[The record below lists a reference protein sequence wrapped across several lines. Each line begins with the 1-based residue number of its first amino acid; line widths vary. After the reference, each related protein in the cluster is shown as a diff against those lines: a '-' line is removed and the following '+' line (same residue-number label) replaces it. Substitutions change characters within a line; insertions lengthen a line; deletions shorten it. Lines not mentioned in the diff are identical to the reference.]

1 MIKTLTLSKSSLD
14 SIQELGYNYTL
25 QDDNILVNVE
35 DLDYNYDHSLI
46 DPDEQLCFQYG
57 INYNHLVSI
66 D

>member
-57 INYNHLVSI
+57 INYNHLIKIV
-66 D
+66 